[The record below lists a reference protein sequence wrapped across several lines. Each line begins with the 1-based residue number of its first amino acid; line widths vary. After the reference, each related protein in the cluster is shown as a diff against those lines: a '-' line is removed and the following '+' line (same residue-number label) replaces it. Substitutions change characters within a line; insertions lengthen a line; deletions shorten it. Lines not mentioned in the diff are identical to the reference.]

1 MSSAITDLFLLFL
14 LLLLFLQRF
23 FSSSSS
29 SVSFI
34 SGSDYFT
41 DLEQGVCVDFCVVL
55 QAACVLKCTVGL
67 VFVPVSVTWRITAM
81 PTDACGY
88 ALNS

>member
-1 MSSAITDLFLLFL
+1 M
-14 LLLLFLQRF
+14 
-23 FSSSSS
+23 
-29 SVSFI
+29 SFI

-41 DLEQGVCVDFCVVL
+41 DLEQGVCVDFFHDNHRHMLAANESFGCLVYLCWGGIHQVL
-55 QAACVLKCTVGL
+55 QTACVLKCTVSL
-67 VFVPVSVTWRITAM
+67 VFVPVSMTWRITAM

>member
-1 MSSAITDLFLLFL
+1 M
-14 LLLLFLQRF
+14 
-23 FSSSSS
+23 
-29 SVSFI
+29 SFI